1 MDLEKDYEDMFQQW
15 KDEFEQVELTKLN
28 RNLFDHYTNLL
39 KTIEDHQEPEKDI
52 IKFKLFEAYKNN
64 LKYLYED
71 LLKIRELKIINSAL
85 ALKEID
91 LDNVIEAEKL
101 LYQNLVSSIKGYRK
115 VKAISMFEGE
125 EITQPEEIIK
135 PEEQVVSEIDKPE
148 TPSREIEAKIL
159 DTVII
164 PEKEEVDFI
173 ILKFIKETP
182 PLVGIDLINYGPFK
196 EGDLASIPSQ
206 NAKIL
211 LLEKFAEKVDI
222 T

>member
-1 MDLEKDYEDMFQQW
+1 MDLEKDYERIFQQW
-15 KDEFEQVELTKLN
+15 KDEFEKVELTKLN
-28 RNLFDHYTNLL
+28 RDLFDHYTNHL
-39 KTIEDHQEPEKDI
+39 KSVEEHQEPEKDI
-52 IKFKLFEAYKNN
+52 IKFKVFEAYKNN

-71 LLKIRELKIINSAL
+71 LLKMRELKIINSAL

-115 VKAISMFEGE
+115 VKAISIFEGE
-125 EITQPEEIIK
+125 EITEPEEIIE
-135 PEEQVVSEIDKPE
+135 PEEQVVSEINKSE
-148 TPSREIEAKIL
+148 TPRSEVEAKIL
-159 DTVII
+159 DTII
-164 PEKEEVDFI
+164 MPDKEEVDFI

-182 PLVGIDLINYGPFK
+182 SLVGIDLINYGPFK

-222 T
+222 S

>member
-1 MDLEKDYEDMFQQW
+1 MDLEKNYEEMFQQW
-15 KDEFEQVELTKLN
+15 KDEFERVELTKLN
-28 RNLFDHYTNLL
+28 RDVFDHYTNLL
-39 KTIEDHQEPEKDI
+39 KSVEDHQEPEKDI
-52 IKFKLFEAYKNN
+52 IKFKVFEAYKNN

-71 LLKIRELKIINSAL
+71 LLKMRELKIINSAL
-85 ALKEID
+85 ALKEIN

-115 VKAISMFEGE
+115 VKAISIFEGE
-125 EITQPEEIIK
+125 EITKPEEIIK
-135 PEEQVVSEIDKPE
+135 SEEQVVSETDKPG
-148 TPSREIEAKIL
+148 TPSREIDAEIL
-159 DTVII
+159 DTII
-164 PEKEEVDFI
+164 MPDKEEVDFV

-182 PLVGIDLINYGPFK
+182 PLVGIDLINYGPFEK
-196 EGDLASIPSQ
+196 GDLASIPSQ